1 MGFQTASRLWFP
13 ITRYCFTIFL
23 QIQKTIISN
32 TYGYKSSM
40 LTLNSIWR
48 KLQCT
53 LRHLPSFQKE
63 QTVSQPKA
71 DGSWRKPQLSPCN
84 RHAFIIHHPTCKSIF
99 SYLSAGRVI
108 VKVTIIVFPWWI
120 HVGHLFEEVIN
131 TETRE
136 TYRKRK
142 HQFWGYVLLIH
153 IFLKYGMLSYNQK
166 TWFLILNFGKATVNT

>member
-1 MGFQTASRLWFP
+1 MVSSSLPVVIPNNKVLLYDFSVK
-13 ITRYCFTIFL
+13 
-23 QIQKTIISN
+23 KTIISI
-32 TYGYKSSM
+32 TYGCKSSM

-71 DGSWRKPQLSPCN
+71 DGSWRKPQLSPYKRRIYSLSHMSVN
-84 RHAFIIHHPTCKSIF
+84 PTFS

-120 HVGHLFEEVIN
+120 HVSHLFEKVIN
-131 TETRE
+131 TEIRE

-166 TWFLILNFGKATVNT
+166 TWFLILNVGKATVNT